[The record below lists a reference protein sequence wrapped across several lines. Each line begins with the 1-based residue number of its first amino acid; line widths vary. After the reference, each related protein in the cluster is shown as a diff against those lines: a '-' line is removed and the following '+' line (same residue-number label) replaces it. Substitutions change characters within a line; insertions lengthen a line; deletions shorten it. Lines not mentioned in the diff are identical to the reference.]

1 MPTITIRTPLGASTS
16 VENVLTGSIY
26 EFIPG
31 DWGAASVEIGIA
43 ADATGVLATVNSGA
57 DTLAEEQPV
66 VVKAIN
72 LLPVYPDDFQFSDE
86 AVGGDRLKIKLRDTS
101 GVARVVLTTVKL
113 TPLG

>member
-1 MPTITIRTPLGASTS
+1 VPTVTVRSAITANGT

-26 EFIPG
+26 EFIPP
-31 DWGAASVEIGIA
+31 DWGAATVEIGIA
-43 ADATGVLATVNSGA
+43 ADATGVLATINSGA

-72 LLPVYPDDFQFSDE
+72 VLPVYPDDYQYADE

-101 GVARVVLTTVKL
+101 GAARVVLTTVKL
-113 TPLG
+113 TPAA